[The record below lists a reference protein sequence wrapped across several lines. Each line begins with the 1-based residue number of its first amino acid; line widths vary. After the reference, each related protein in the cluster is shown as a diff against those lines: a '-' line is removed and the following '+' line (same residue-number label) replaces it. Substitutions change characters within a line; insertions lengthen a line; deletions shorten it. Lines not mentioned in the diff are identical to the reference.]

1 MDWFNVIVM
10 AIGLA
15 MDCCAVSVVQGLN
28 EGRWHR
34 RALLLAGIFG
44 LFHAGMPLIGYYA
57 GSLAVDFMHRYAPWI
72 ALILLSGLGSKMI
85 YESFHHHDG
94 ETKRADWRLINLLTL
109 AVATSI
115 DVLATGLILVPY
127 PDWLYPAVL
136 TIGAI
141 TACFSLAGYLGGVF
155 IGKLKFN
162 MELVGGL
169 VLIGLGV
176 KIFIEGICS

>member
-1 MDWFNVIVM
+1 MDWLNVILM

-34 RALLLAGIFG
+34 RAILLAAIFS
-44 LFHAGMPLIGYYA
+44 LFHAGMPIIGYYA

-72 ALILLSGLGSKMI
+72 ALILLCGLGSKMI
-85 YESFHHHDG
+85 WESCHPHEG
-94 ETKRADWRLINLLTL
+94 EQRRADWSLINLLML

-127 PDWLYPAVL
+127 PDWLIPAVL

-141 TACFSLAGYLGGVF
+141 TACFSMAGYLTGVF
-155 IGKLKFN
+155 IGKLRWN

-176 KIFIEGICS
+176 KIFIEGLCS